1 MSLTL
6 IIILIISGLFVGFIN
21 TLSAGGTVISI
32 ALYLALG
39 IPAPIANATNRIGVL
54 IQSFSTG
61 LMMKREGLIDNK
73 KTLRL
78 AIPTMLGA
86 LVGSLL
92 ASVLT
97 QNIFSYFMGAILILM
112 IFFLFMNPSKLSQD
126 DKERL
131 SKPISLMKYIAFF
144 GIGIYGGF
152 IQVGTGFLLMTAG
165 TMLIGYDIIKTNAL
179 KVSIMFLYTLVAMTV
194 FIFDSQIYWSY
205 GLVHSIG
212 SIAGSW
218 VATKFALKKGA
229 NFVRWVVVIVIIL
242 TALNLFGIINLKSF
256 FIDILHYNI

>member
-131 SKPISLMKYIAFF
+131 SKPISLIKYIAFF

>member
-131 SKPISLMKYIAFF
+131 SKPVSLIKYIAFF